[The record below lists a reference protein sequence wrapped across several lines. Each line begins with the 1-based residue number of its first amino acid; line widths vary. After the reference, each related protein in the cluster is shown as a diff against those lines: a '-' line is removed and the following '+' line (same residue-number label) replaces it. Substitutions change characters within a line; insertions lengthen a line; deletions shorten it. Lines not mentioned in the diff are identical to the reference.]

1 MKRLLRMWRHI
12 MNTSCNIWRYSRR
25 RAEQD
30 EDEDV
35 DEDRDG
41 IVCLA
46 RLLGL
51 LHPLL
56 LTLAAVTIATPAV
69 GLLAAIVHR
78 RGGSIV
84 SLGLLAASVSL
95 GALLGAVYAGSHGE
109 GDTPIRRYA
118 SYGLAVAAALVLFAV
133 APVSLIAP
141 LPLAIIGFAVF
152 AEVVWNTSRVRL
164 QAEPIFQARL

>member
-1 MKRLLRMWRHI
+1 

-95 GALLGAVYAGSHGE
+95 GALLGAVYAGSH
-109 GDTPIRRYA
+109 
-118 SYGLAVAAALVLFAV
+118 ALVLFAV